1 MDRTAVV
8 VMGAALVL
16 MLVVLELV
24 RRRQLQ
30 EEYSVLWLV
39 TSALLVALA
48 GSRSLLELLA
58 RLMGIYYPPSA
69 LFVVALGGLLL
80 AALHFSSVVT
90 RLSAENRLL
99 AQDLAILR
107 WQVQRL
113 EARAAASLAVPDTAT
128 DPGTAGR

>member
-1 MDRTAVV
+1 MDRTVLVV
-8 VMGAALVL
+8 LCAALAL

-24 RRRQLQ
+24 RRRKLQ

-48 GSRSLLELLA
+48 GSRSLLERLA
-58 RLMGIYYPPSA
+58 WLMGIYYPPSA
-69 LFVVALGGLLL
+69 LFVVAFGGLLL
-80 AALHFSSVVT
+80 AALHFSSVIS

-113 EARAAASLAVPDTAT
+113 EARAAATVGPEAAT
-128 DPGTAGR
+128 DVGASGR

>member
-1 MDRTAVV
+1 MDRTVVV
-8 VMGAALVL
+8 VMTAALALIV
-16 MLVVLELV
+16 VVLELV
-24 RRRQLQ
+24 RRRQLG

-39 TSALLVALA
+39 TSIVLVVLA

-58 RLMGIYYPPSA
+58 QLMGIYYPPSA

-99 AQDLAILR
+99 VQDLAILR
-107 WQVQRL
+107 WQVRRL
-113 EARAAASLAVPDTAT
+113 EARAAAANVVVPDADM
-128 DPGTAGR
+128 DPRAAK